1 MSELEMNINRTAI
14 ELYRYL
20 RAAGTQ
26 VGMRESEIDFELDR
40 IDGIIEGITLLL
52 NEKVSD

>member
-52 NEKVSD
+52 NEEVSD

>member
-1 MSELEMNINRTAI
+1 MSELEMNINRAAI

-40 IDGIIEGITLLL
+40 IDGIIETFTLML
-52 NEKVSD
+52 NEE